1 MTNFNTSPYFDDFDE
16 QKKFLR
22 VLFRPGYA
30 VQTRELNQAQSILQ
44 NQVARFGQSIYEE
57 GSVVVP
63 GQMTILRRDSIK
75 VNPVIQRIETISG
88 TEGTPTDISAADT
101 PAAARLMLNKTG
113 TGFGVSGGSDATLL
127 NTKALLRAWQ
137 PRDTSVSPE
146 IPQGFVVEYTRSADN
161 NTKSLFS
168 AEERVRVKISETD
181 ADNFVEYQITLRPS
195 NENPNATAS
204 FAEVQRGIYF
214 LRNHFVL
221 VESQVAIINAYNTTT
236 PASVGFTVAET
247 FVTPEEDNSLN
258 DNANGTFNF
267 SAPGAHRYKIEA
279 TLVSKQITVTTDSD
293 GNEVYVPDTSD
304 ADYIETMQFTNGV
317 MQEHKVVANY
327 SQLEKALARRT
338 FDESGNYSVNPFRVQ
353 VKEKRSN
360 NRGAWTEGRFYLIGD
375 IVTDGGFTYRAM
387 QSGTAGP
394 SRPSVAVGTGV
405 ADAAD
410 GSLES
415 NVVWSYEK
423 YPQYNGGDTADLGQ
437 TEAQALDQEGK
448 LTVIV
453 EPGKAYIKGY
463 EIEKT
468 APGRIDITKARD
480 ALLEE
485 NDSIGSVMGN
495 YVVVSAP
502 EAVLDIAALEQVT
515 LYDQF
520 QTALLSVAGSSVG
533 TARIRGLEFINN
545 EYRLYLFDVK
555 MNSGKSFVS
564 NVKGIKGGS
573 GYANIVNQRSFD
585 NQGSITIANA
595 DEVTGVGTRFST
607 AFVVGDYIEVEGTT
621 RRITAITD
629 DTTMAVSSGSN
640 YTGGVAYRKV
650 ESRIHL
656 PNSKTVM
663 YPMFVEAVKTVKTEA
678 GGSQV
683 EYTVMQRFNNSSD
696 GSGTVEFART
706 SAVASSGTG
715 TRFSTSVEENEI
727 ILVEAGGSLV
737 QIGTGGV
744 AIDRSNSDTDKITI
758 TGLSNSTSYVAMIP
772 VIKESATDSRE
783 KTKTLQTGQI
793 DIVDLDALA
802 NRRISLSKADVYRV
816 VRVSMSSVASGGTYD
831 ASGEIDITDWFDLD
845 DGQREA
851 FYDHARLIRKPE
863 YSAPTGY
870 IRIDYEYFS
879 HGNTGDYF
887 SIDSYPVRD
896 EDIPYYQSISGPI
909 PLRNVLDFRPVLN
922 DAGTGFTGTGG
933 SLSLPPKPGTEL
945 TATYQYYTSRIDKI
959 AIGLRGNVFD
969 LRGTPSLNPQIP
981 QGDPEAMDIAQ
992 LDIPAYTFSPKDIN
1006 IKRIDNRRY
1015 TMRDIGTLESRID
1028 RLEYYTSLNLLEQQ
1042 AAALEVP
1049 DDDDPRLTRFKN
1061 GFVVDNFA
1069 GHRTGDTRARDYRA
1083 AIDMEANELRP
1094 TFHVENTELVESVST
1109 DAERTAAG
1117 YQVTGEVLTLP
1128 YTEET
1133 FIEQPFATT
1142 TENVNPYAI
1151 FTFVGSVSLN
1161 PFADQWFETNRLPD
1175 IVNDVEG
1182 NFNATR
1188 DRLAQEGVLG
1198 NVWNAWQTQWSGV
1211 RNIGGRRTT
1220 GGGEGT
1226 WRQTWQDWEEQS
1238 DQTRT
1243 GINTEVVATFSR
1255 ELVEADREVSRSV
1268 IPFIRSRE
1276 VVFVGRGLK
1285 LQSNLYPYFDG
1296 VPITEHVT
1304 PASRIQ
1310 YGPEVDGGESGVFDW
1325 QTQAGGDADQIAR
1338 RFNPLTGVQG
1348 TPQGNTQPALN
1359 KGDVI
1364 FVAKRGTTTYATP
1377 EASPCTAVCVLQE
1390 VQPGGVN
1397 RTALVINHSGN
1408 FQVGDIIEGS
1418 ISGNRGKVT
1427 LWSAKTKGDQLTTN
1441 FGGDVAGV
1449 FEIPNTPQIQF
1460 RTGTR
1465 EFKLIDN
1472 ETNNDR
1478 TAMTRGSVNYEA
1490 NGILRD
1496 IQSTFNSVRNGQI
1509 VQTEIN
1515 DEQTVTLDSGTD
1527 LISSV
1532 WVPRRNDDFGTRFG
1546 GGGDSSDPIAQT
1558 FFVEEE
1564 VGCFLTSID
1573 IYLASVDP
1581 EVPLR
1586 LQVRNT
1592 VNGYPGPVVLPFGEV
1607 ILDPYQIRDDNR
1619 LRYGTGFGLSSNTT
1633 DLSALDSSPIDLA
1646 LSPDTPT
1653 RFTFESPVFVQ
1664 SAQEYCIVLLSDS
1677 NNYHAWISNLGEFD
1691 VLTDVQVHKQPY
1703 LGSFFKSQNNRT
1715 WTPAQNQD
1723 LKFRINKAQFSNLS
1737 NTITGPDGRKE
1748 SVNTRSLNPG
1758 GTATFH
1764 NARLDL
1770 HDLEDD
1776 PLQTRF
1782 GSKYVRVFHRN
1793 HGFTKENSKV
1803 TLSGFVAGTFA
1814 GINATELNKT
1824 HDIVH
1829 VGHDS
1834 YVIKVTSSANETTR
1848 VGGSNIQAT
1857 RNVLFDGMQPVAPRF
1872 NFFETRIDFIAKTL
1886 SGQSVFGGETP
1897 YVRDTVGIEVL
1908 ENENNFFTTPKLL
1921 ASEDNEVVVNGDK
1934 VKSLDLDV
1942 RLFST
1947 NANLSPVLE
1956 LTRMSLTTFN
1966 NRVSNPT
1973 ITNSPYLPTEAEEQ
1987 QSDGTVFDKYGIVS
2001 ADTTNIVLVS
2011 NDSKQITTA
2020 NNSIRGKFQDLIVGQ
2035 VIELSNCQNA
2045 SNNGQCIVTAV
2056 EPDGSIVTTDKNFV
2070 AESPAGAAGGINI
2083 VGYNNYI
2090 DEISPNQGTTAAK
2103 YMTRRINLSD
2113 AAGNS
2118 TAMTIRFAANVPT
2131 GANIDVYRKTKLSS
2145 DPQNFDTVNWTLVG
2159 TVGSTNAS
2167 GFSEKEFRVT
2177 GIDSFDQ
2184 MAVKLVMRSSSCALV
2199 PRAKDLIVVANA

>member
-44 NQVARFGQSIYEE
+44 NQVARFGQSIYQE

-88 TEGTPTDISAADT
+88 TEGTPTNISAADT

-146 IPQGFVVEYTRSADN
+146 IPQGFVVEYTTAADN
-161 NTKSLFS
+161 NTKNLFS
-168 AEERVRVKISETD
+168 AEERVRVKVSETD
-181 ADNFVEYQITLRPS
+181 AENFVEYQITLRPS

-221 VESQVAIINAYNTTT
+221 VEPQVAIINAYDTTT
-236 PASVGFTVAET
+236 PSSVGFTVAET

-279 TLVSKQITVTTDSD
+279 TLVSKAITVTTDSD
-293 GNEVYVPDTSD
+293 GNAVYVPDTSD
-304 ADYIETMQFTNGV
+304 ADYIETMQFIHGV
-317 MQEHKVVANY
+317 MQEHKVVASY
-327 SQLEKALARRT
+327 SELEKALARRT
-338 FDESGNYSVNPFRVQ
+338 FDESGNYSVKPFRVQ

-375 IVTDGGFTYRAM
+375 IVTDGGNTYKAM

-394 SRPSVAVGTGV
+394 NRPSVAVGTGV

-410 GSLES
+410 GSLDS

-423 YPQYNGGDTADLGQ
+423 YPQYNGGDVADLGQ

-453 EPGKAYIKGY
+453 EAGGKAYVKGY

-468 APGRIDITKARD
+468 GPGRIDITKARD
-480 ALLEE
+480 SLLEE

-502 EAVLDIAALEQVT
+502 EGVLDIAALQTVNF
-515 LYDQF
+515 YDQF
-520 QTALLSVAGSSVG
+520 QTLLNSTSGSSVG
-533 TARIRGLEFINN
+533 TARVRGLEFINN
-545 EYRLYLFDVK
+545 EYRLYLFDVQ

-564 NVKGIKGGS
+564 NVKGIRSGD
-573 GYANIVNQRSFD
+573 GYANVINQRSFD
-585 NQGSITIANA
+585 NDGSISVSSTTA
-595 DEVTGVGTRFST
+595 TGVGTRFST
-607 AFVVGDYIEVEGTT
+607 AFVENDVFESDGNTYRV
-621 RRITAITD
+621 TATPTS
-629 DTTMAVSSGSN
+629 DTTMAVTAGGN
-640 YTGGVAYRKV
+640 ITGQPFRKV
-650 ESRIHL
+650 ESRIHQ

-678 GGSQV
+678 GASDV
-683 EYTVMQRFNNSSD
+683 EYTVMQRFNNNSD

-715 TRFSTSVEENEI
+715 TRFQPNVEENEI
-727 ILVEAGGSLV
+727 ILVETTGSLV

-744 AIDRSNSDTDKITI
+744 AIDRSNTDNDKVTI
-758 TGLSNSTSYVAMIP
+758 TGLSNSTAYTAMIP

-802 NRRISLSKADVYRV
+802 NRRISLSKADVYRI

-831 ASGEIDITDWFDLD
+831 ASGEINITDWFDLD
-845 DGQREA
+845 DGQKEA

-933 SLSLPPKPGTEL
+933 SISLPPKPGTEL

-959 AIGLRGNVFD
+959 VIGLRGNVFD
-969 LRGTPSLNPQIP
+969 LRGTPSLNPQRP
-981 QGDPEAMDIAQ
+981 QADSEAMDIAQ
-992 LDIPAYTFSPKDIN
+992 LDIPAYTFSPKDVN
-1006 IKRIDNRRY
+1006 IKKIDNRRY

-1069 GHRTGDTRARDYRA
+1069 GHRTGDTRASDYRA
-1083 AIDMEANELRP
+1083 AIDMQANELRP

-1188 DRLAQEGVLG
+1188 DRLEQEGSLG

-1211 RNIGGRRTT
+1211 RNIGGTRTT

-1226 WRQTWQDWEEQS
+1226 WRRTWQDWEEQA

-1255 ELVEADREVSRSV
+1255 ELVESDREVSRSV

-1285 LQSNLYPYFDG
+1285 LQSNVYPYFDG
-1296 VPITEHVT
+1296 IPITEHVT

-1348 TPQGNTQPALN
+1348 TPEGNTQPALN

-1364 FVAKRGTTTYATP
+1364 FVAKRGTQTFATP

-1397 RTALVINHSGN
+1397 RTALVINESGN

-1427 LWSAKTKGDQLTTN
+1427 QFTLKTKGSQLTTN

-1449 FEIPNTPQIQF
+1449 FEIPNNAQQQF

-1465 EFKLIDN
+1465 EFKLLDN

-1478 TAMTRGSVNYEA
+1478 TARTRGSVNYEA
-1490 NGILRD
+1490 SGILRD
-1496 IQSTFNSVRNGQI
+1496 VQSTFNNVRNGQI

-1515 DEQTVTLDSGTD
+1515 NEQTVTLDSGTD

-1532 WVPRRNDDFGTRFG
+1532 WVPQRNDDDG
-1546 GGGDSSDPIAQT
+1546 GGRNDTSDPIAQT

-1592 VNGYPGPVVLPFGEV
+1592 VNGYPGPIVLPFGEV

-1619 LRYGTGFGLSSNTT
+1619 LRYGSGFGLSQNST
-1633 DLSALDSSPIDLA
+1633 DLSDVDSSPIQLG

-1691 VLTDVQVHKQPY
+1691 VLSDVQVHKQPY

-1723 LKFRINKAQFSNLS
+1723 LKFRINKAQFTNLS
-1737 NTITGPDGRKE
+1737 NSITGPDGRKE

-1770 HDLEDD
+1770 HNLEED

-1834 YVIKVTSSANETTR
+1834 YVIKVTSAANETTR

-1857 RNVLFDGMQPVAPRF
+1857 RNILYDGMQPVAPRF

-1908 ENENNFFTTPKLL
+1908 ENENNFFATPKLI

-1956 LTRMSLTTFN
+1956 LTRMSVSTFN

-1973 ITNSPYLPTEAEEQ
+1973 ITNSPYLPTDAAEQ
-1987 QSDGTVFDKYGIVS
+1987 QSDGTVFDKFGVVS
-2001 ADTTNIVLVS
+2001 ADTTNIVLTG
-2011 NDSKQITTA
+2011 NQITSA
-2020 NNSIRGKFQDLIVGQ
+2020 NNSVRGKFQDLIVGQ
-2035 VIELSNCQNA
+2035 VLEISNCTNTA
-2045 SNNGQCIVTAV
+2045 NNGKCTITAV
-2056 EPDGSIVTTDKNFV
+2056 ADDGSAITTNKTFTGEN
-2070 AESPAGAAGGINI
+2070 PAGAAGGINI
-2083 VGYNNYI
+2083 AAYNNYI

-2103 YMTRRINLSD
+2103 YMTRRINLSG

-2145 DPQNFDTVNWTLVG
+2145 DPQNFDTVNWVLVG

-2177 GIDSFDQ
+2177 NIDAFDQ
-2184 MAVKLVMRSSSCALV
+2184 MAVKLVMRSSSCAYV
-2199 PRAKDLIVVANA
+2199 PKAKDLIVVANA

>member
-1 MTNFNTSPYFDDFDE
+1 MANFNTSPYFDDFNE
-16 QKKFLR
+16 TKKFLR

-44 NQVARFGQSIYEE
+44 NQIARFGQSIYEE

-75 VNPVIQRIETISG
+75 VNPVIERVETISG
-88 TEGTPTDISAADT
+88 TEGAPTAIASGTATTTAAK
-101 PAAARLMLNKTG
+101 LMLNKVG
-113 TGFGVSGGSDATLL
+113 TGFGVSGGTDATLL
-127 NTKALLRAWQ
+127 NTKALIRAWQ
-137 PRDTSVSPE
+137 PRDTSVTPE
-146 IPQGFVVEYTRSADN
+146 VPQGFVVEYTRAADN
-161 NTKSLFS
+161 NTKNLFS
-168 AEERVRVKISETD
+168 AEERVRVKVSETD
-181 ADNFVEYQITLRPS
+181 ANNFVEYQITLRPA
-195 NENPNATAS
+195 NENPNAQAS

-214 LRNHFVL
+214 LRNNFVL
-221 VESQVAIINAYNTTT
+221 VEPQIAIINAYDTTT
-236 PASVGFTVAET
+236 PASVGFTATES

-267 SAPGAHRYKIEA
+267 SAPGAHRYKITA
-279 TLVSKQITVTTDSD
+279 TLVSKPITVTTDSD

-338 FDESGNYSVNPFRVQ
+338 FDESGNYSVKPFRVQ
-353 VKEKRSN
+353 IKEKRSN
-360 NRGAWTEGRFYLIGD
+360 NRGAWTEGRYYLIGD
-375 IVTDGGFTYRAM
+375 VVTDGGFTYKAM

-394 SRPSVAVGTGV
+394 DRPSVAVGTGV

-410 GSLES
+410 GSLDS
-415 NVVWSYEK
+415 NVIWSYEK
-423 YPQYNGGDTADLGQ
+423 YPVYNGGDVADLGQ

-448 LTVIV
+448 LTVLV

-480 ALLEE
+480 SILEE
-485 NDSIGSVMGN
+485 NDSLSSVMGN

-502 EAVLDIAALEQVT
+502 ESVIDIAALEQVT

-520 QTALLSVAGSSVG
+520 QTALLSNAGSSVG
-533 TARIRGLEFINN
+533 TARVRGLEFINN

-555 MNSGKSFVS
+555 VNSGKSFVS

-595 DEVTGVGTRFST
+595 DEVTGVGTRFTS

-621 RRITAITD
+621 RRITAVTN
-629 DTTMAVSSGSN
+629 DTTMEVSTGAN
-640 YTGGVAYRKV
+640 YTSGVAFRKV
-650 ESRIHL
+650 ESRIHD

-663 YPMFVEAVKTVKTEA
+663 YPMFVEAVKTVKTLA
-678 GGSQV
+678 GGSDVQ
-683 EYTVMQRFNNSSD
+683 YTVMQRFNNSSD
-696 GSGTVEFART
+696 GTGVVEFART

-715 TRFSTSVEENEI
+715 TRFQSGVEENEI
-727 ILVEAGGSLV
+727 ILVETAGSLV

-744 AIDRSNSDTDKITI
+744 EIDRSNSDSDKITI
-758 TGLSNSTSYVAMIP
+758 TGLSNSTAYTAMIP

-783 KTKTLQTGQI
+783 KTKTLQTARI
-793 DIVDLDALA
+793 DIVNLDALA

-851 FYDHARLIRKPE
+851 FYDHAKLVRKPE

-887 SIDSYPVRD
+887 SIDSYPLRD
-896 EDIPYYQSISGPI
+896 EDIPYYNSISGPI

-945 TATYQYYTSRIDKI
+945 TATYQYYTSRVDKV

-969 LRGTPSLNPQIP
+969 LRGTPSLNPQVP
-981 QGDPEAMDIAQ
+981 QSDPEAMDIAQ
-992 LDIPAYTFSPKDIN
+992 ITIPAYTFSPKDVS
-1006 IKRIDNRRY
+1006 IKKIDNRRY
-1015 TMRDIGTLESRID
+1015 TMRDIGTLENRID

-1042 AAALEVP
+1042 AAALEVQ
-1049 DDDDPRLTRFKN
+1049 DDDDIRLTRFKN

-1069 GHRTGDTRARDYRA
+1069 GHNTGDTVASDYRA
-1083 AIDMEANELRP
+1083 AIDMDTNELRP
-1094 TFHVENTELVESVST
+1094 TFHMDNIELVESVST
-1109 DAERTAAG
+1109 DTERTSAG
-1117 YQVTGEVLTLP
+1117 YKVTGEVLTLP

-1151 FTFVGSVSLN
+1151 FTFVGAVSLN

-1188 DRLAQEGVLG
+1188 DRLEREGSLG
-1198 NVWNAWQTQWSGV
+1198 NVWNAWETQWTGR
-1211 RNIGGRRTT
+1211 RNVGGRFGT
-1220 GGGEGT
+1220 GGGENT
-1226 WRQTWQDWEEQS
+1226 WRQVWQAWEEQE

-1243 GINTEVVATFSR
+1243 GINTEVIATFSR
-1255 ELVEADREVSRSV
+1255 ELVEADRIVDRSV

-1276 VVFVGRGLK
+1276 VVFVARGLK
-1285 LQSNLYPYFDG
+1285 LQSNVWAYFDG
-1296 VPITEHVT
+1296 TPITEHVT

-1325 QTQAGGDADQIAR
+1325 QTHAGGDADQIAR

-1348 TPQGNTQPALN
+1348 TPVGNTQPALN

-1364 FVAKRGTTTYATP
+1364 FVAKRGTQTFATP

-1390 VQPGGVN
+1390 VQPGGTN
-1397 RTALVINHSGN
+1397 RTALVVNHSGN

-1427 LWSAKTKGDQLTTN
+1427 LFSAKGKGDQLTTN
-1441 FGGDVAGV
+1441 FGGDIAGV
-1449 FEIPNTPQIQF
+1449 FEIPNNSQQQF

-1465 EFKLIDN
+1465 EFKILDN
-1472 ETNNDR
+1472 EANNDR
-1478 TAMTRGSVNYEA
+1478 TARTRGSANYEA

-1496 IQSTFNSVRNGQI
+1496 IQSTFNNVRNGRV
-1509 VQTEIN
+1509 VQTDIN
-1515 DEQTVTLDSGTD
+1515 DNQTIVLDAGQD

-1532 WVPRRNDDFGTRFG
+1532 WIPERDRGN
-1546 GGGDSSDPIAQT
+1546 DSSDPIAQT

-1564 VGCFLTSID
+1564 PGCFLTSVD

-1581 EVPLR
+1581 EIPLR

-1592 VNGYPGPVVLPFGEV
+1592 VNGYPGPLVLPFGEV

-1619 LRYGTGFGLSSNTT
+1619 LKYGSGFGLSANTT
-1633 DLSALDSSPIDLA
+1633 DLSAVDSSPIDLGLA
-1646 LSPDTPT
+1646 PDTPT
-1653 RFTFESPVFVQ
+1653 RFTFDSPVYV
-1664 SAQEYCIVLLSDS
+1664 SSGQEYCVVLLSDS

-1691 VLTDVQVHKQPY
+1691 AITDVQVHKQPY

-1715 WTPAQNQD
+1715 WTAAQNQD
-1723 LKFRINKAQFSNLS
+1723 LKFRLNKAQFTNLTS
-1737 NTITGPDGRKE
+1737 VITGPDGRKE
-1748 SVNTRSLNPG
+1748 SVNTRNLNPG
-1758 GTATFH
+1758 GVATFH

-1770 HDLEDD
+1770 HDLETD
-1776 PLQTRF
+1776 PMQTRF
-1782 GSKYVRVFHRN
+1782 GSKYVRIFHRN

-1848 VGGSNIQAT
+1848 IGGDNIQAT
-1857 RNVLFDGMQPVAPRF
+1857 RNVMFDGIHPVAPRF
-1872 NFFETRIDFIAKTL
+1872 NFFDTRIDFIARTT
-1886 SGQSVFGGETP
+1886 SGQSIFGGETP
-1897 YVRDTVGIEVL
+1897 YVRDLVGTEVL
-1908 ENENNFFTTPKLL
+1908 ENENNYFSSPQLL
-1921 ASEDNEVVVNGDK
+1921 ASDDNEVVVNGDK
-1934 VKSLDLDV
+1934 VKSFDLDV

-1947 NANLSPVLE
+1947 NANISPVLE
-1956 LTRMSLTTFN
+1956 LTRLSLTTFN

-1973 ITNSPYLPTEAEEQ
+1973 ITNSPYIPTEAEEQ
-1987 QSDGTVFDKYGIVS
+1987 QSDGTAFDKYGIVS

-2020 NNSIRGKFQDLIVGQ
+2020 NSSIQGKFQDLIVGQ

-2056 EPDGSIVTTDKNFV
+2056 EPDGSVITTNKNFV
-2070 AESPAGAAGGINI
+2070 GESPAGAAGGINI
-2083 VGYNNYI
+2083 IGYNNYI

-2103 YMTRRINLSD
+2103 YMTRRINLSG

-2118 TAMTIRFAANVPT
+2118 TAMVIRFAANVPT

-2145 DPQNFDTVNWTLVG
+2145 DPENFDTVNWTLVG
-2159 TVGSTNAS
+2159 TVGSTNTS
-2167 GFSEKEFRVT
+2167 GFSEKEFKVT
-2177 GIDSFDQ
+2177 NIDSFDQ
-2184 MAVKLVMRSSSCALV
+2184 MAVKLVLRSSSCAYV
-2199 PRAKDLIVVANA
+2199 PRVKDLIVIANA